1 MADAGKS
8 TLQSILENLRDAAVG
23 FGERFAN
30 PANIQSELTN
40 LLADLGIDDP
50 CPAARYR
57 MRCATRPPLGPRSPT
72 S

>member
-30 PANIQSELTN
+30 PANIQPELTR

-50 CPAARYR
+50 LPGRAVSNA
-57 MRCATRPPLGPRSPT
+57 MRDPRT
-72 S
+72 FGFR